1 MPEQAMFI
9 EQELETFMGITD
21 RPVPGELERR

>member
-1 MPEQAMFI
+1 MPEQARFI

-21 RPVPGELERR
+21 RPMPGE

>member
-21 RPVPGELERR
+21 RPMPGE